1 VSLARDIAQDLIGM
15 FVADA
20 RLSISILALVPIAWV
35 FAAGLSPLLAGGV
48 LVLGCLA
55 VLVSAVAQEAR
66 ERVRR

>member
-35 FAAGLSPLLAGGV
+35 LAAGLSPLLAGGV

>member
-1 VSLARDIAQDLIGM
+1 MTLARDIVKELVGM

-20 RLSISILALVPIAWV
+20 RLSVSILILVLIAWAL
-35 FAAGLSPLLAGGV
+35 AASLSPLLAGGI

-55 VLVSAVAQEAR
+55 VLVSTVAHEAR